1 MGYGSAETYSWPQ
14 LFSSEEEAVIE
25 KQSKTKTN
33 TDKSIRQMWITVEYG
48 ENDLLKLKGE
58 AEIAN
63 NWNVIERMELVR
75 KSKYLKMG
83 NI

>member
-1 MGYGSAETYSWPQ
+1 
-14 LFSSEEEAVIE
+14 
-25 KQSKTKTN
+25 
-33 TDKSIRQMWITVEYG
+33 MWITVEYG

-63 NWNVIERMELVR
+63 NWSVIERMELVR